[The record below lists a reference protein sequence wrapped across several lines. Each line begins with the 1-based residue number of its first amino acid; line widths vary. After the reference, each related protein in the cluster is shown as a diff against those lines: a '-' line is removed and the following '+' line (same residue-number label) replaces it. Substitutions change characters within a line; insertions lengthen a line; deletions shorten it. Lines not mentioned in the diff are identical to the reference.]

1 MKRILTLSLIPA
13 LLAGC
18 TVPSLGIGTTPPN
31 TASATA
37 PLAGT
42 AIDEEALKTTWAAF
56 DLALDTVDMLVVAKI
71 IKPGSPKA
79 LRIRAY
85 ILATKSSL
93 DAATDL
99 ALALN
104 DPLKRLSPAEV
115 AAKVAQYKLVMAK
128 AKTALADARIALNAN

>member
-1 MKRILTLSLIPA
+1 MKRILTLTLIPA

-18 TVPSLGIGTTPPN
+18 TIPSLGIGTARPN

-42 AIDEEALKTTWAAF
+42 VIDEEALKAAWGAF
-56 DLALDTVDMLVVAKI
+56 DVALTAIDALVAAKI

-79 LRIRAY
+79 LRLQGY
-85 ILATKSSL
+85 IVATKSAL

-128 AKTALADARIALNAN
+128 AKTAMADARIALQAK